1 MVCFVLSLGSQSK
14 RDDGL
19 KPCAVVLEKA
29 NHRAYRLRYA
39 CGLLWEQD
47 SGHVEEKR
55 EWIVDLQVMIG
66 RLEDGRSLREI
77 GLGRETPHAFPHDC
91 VYL

>member
-39 CGLLWEQD
+39 RGLLWEQD
-47 SGHVEEKR
+47 SGHGEEK
-55 EWIVDLQVMIG
+55 
-66 RLEDGRSLREI
+66 
-77 GLGRETPHAFPHDC
+77 
-91 VYL
+91 